1 MLTKFDPNAY
11 DYNYN
16 AANIEND
23 WSASFWNENPQR
35 VATPPN
41 SETNF
46 FSLNSS
52 FFTNTVIYAV
62 IVIAGLIILILVL
75 AVVIVSFIRRN
86 LIHKKYKLK
95 SLFPHSFRVIRSNEN
110 VKRKC

>member
-23 WSASFWNENPQR
+23 WSASFWNENQHR
-35 VATPPN
+35 VVTPSN

-75 AVVIVSFIRRN
+75 GVVIVSFEKLRI
-86 LIHKKYKLK
+86 LSFSFIH
-95 SLFPHSFRVIRSNEN
+95 F
-110 VKRKC
+110 